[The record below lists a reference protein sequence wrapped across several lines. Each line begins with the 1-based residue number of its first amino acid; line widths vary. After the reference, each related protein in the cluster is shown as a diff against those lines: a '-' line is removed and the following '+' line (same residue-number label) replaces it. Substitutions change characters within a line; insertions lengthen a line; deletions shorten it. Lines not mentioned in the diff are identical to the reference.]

1 MEPES
6 FIQRWESMIDAR
18 ALMPAETG
26 PAATNAYNTAMAL
39 ATTEAAGNL
48 PAIVAGEVGLS
59 GFPRLKKLAATGAI
73 TTARLRGLAVR
84 VGLGFPDD
92 TDFSETASV
101 DWAWSL
107 AMLSRGITLKAIGW
121 LQKAHAASPAE
132 WDAAVLALGAD
143 GRFAVDYMTQQRKLM
158 RDAQLARQQ
167 LLRNGGGFDAA
178 LTAGQAWA
186 HVAANIAD
194 DDVMA
199 CTLAKSIANATSRRS
214 DGTLPGQRRR
224 ARAATDSVGG
234 STDTFVSGGG
244 HRLAQEDAM
253 HR

>member
-1 MEPES
+1 MGEHDRRTSPDAGRDRPSGNERLQHGDGVS
-6 FIQRWESMIDAR
+6 HHGSGGKLAGDSRWR
-18 ALMPAETG
+18 GWP
-26 PAATNAYNTAMAL
+26 
-39 ATTEAAGNL
+39 
-48 PAIVAGEVGLS
+48 VGFS
-59 GFPRLKKLAATGAI
+59 APKLAATGAI

-234 STDTFVSGGG
+234 STGTFVSGGG